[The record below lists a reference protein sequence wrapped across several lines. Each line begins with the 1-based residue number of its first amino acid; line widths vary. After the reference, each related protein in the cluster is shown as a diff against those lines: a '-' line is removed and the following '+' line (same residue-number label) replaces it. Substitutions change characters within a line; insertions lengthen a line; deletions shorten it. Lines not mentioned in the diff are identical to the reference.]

1 METVLRHSVVY
12 PSVARVTYLL
22 LGTFI
27 YNYFNSQFHSDSS
40 YDTVFC
46 LWLNYAFWHCY
57 QMKIVL
63 RQSILLFAGVWWS
76 VDKTL
81 QSSFDHDTDNNNN
94 NNNNNK
100 PPLFGLSQTTQPQ
113 HTYKKLP
120 RRTAEPV
127 PARRPSITAGFSTGK
142 EAATRGA
149 KRLQSTTPGFYPV
162 SLHQMAPPE
171 RGNAHPI
178 TAYSSFIDLERMKG
192 WVGLVGWPVDGR
204 LSHRPCHDTDT
215 LLKFRQQTFMNMTYW
230 WHSDSCTQKEKKIQ
244 TEDSV
249 MAVVCS

>member
-1 METVLRHSVVY
+1 
-12 PSVARVTYLL
+12 
-22 LGTFI
+22 
-27 YNYFNSQFHSDSS
+27 
-40 YDTVFC
+40 
-46 LWLNYAFWHCY
+46 
-57 QMKIVL
+57 MKIVL

-76 VDKTL
+76 FDKTL

-100 PPLFGLSQTTQPQ
+100 LPLFGLSQTTQPQ

-230 WHSDSCTQKEKKIQ
+230 WHSDSCTQKEKKYKLKIAWWQ
-244 TEDSV
+244 LY
-249 MAVVCS
+249 AVNFSNVLLCLATFLWWYCYRDFMPKYANNVSAFTLRVEPGRRQEEYG